1 MEFFLIFNGSVLPI
15 FLIIGVA
22 FFYNRLF
29 HPDIKQITAVTLN
42 IFAPIFV
49 FESLIKHNVQFFHLG
64 KPFVFSVILT
74 CFLIV
79 AGFLVFKFLKFSEEV
94 KIPFILSVSMIN
106 IGNFGLPLIYFT
118 FGESG
123 VFYSILYFVCF
134 NLFLSTLAIYIS
146 SDKLDVKG
154 MLKDVMSIPLFHA
167 FLVAMIFS
175 FAGFKIPSGI
185 DKGLSLL
192 SNGAI
197 PLLMFILGL
206 QLSNIKFSKGY
217 IYIILAAVAIRLV
230 LSPAISF
237 FVLKWINVTGL
248 EAKVALVQSSGPSA
262 ILPLMYAIKFNR
274 KPDLLAA
281 IIFFTTL
288 ISGISLTILIK
299 FVN

>member
-1 MEFFLIFNGSVLPI
+1 MEFLLIFNGSVLPI
-15 FLIIGVA
+15 FLIIGIA
-22 FFYNRLF
+22 FFYNRIF

-49 FESLIKHNVQFFHLG
+49 FESLIKHNVQFSHLG
-64 KPFVFSVILT
+64 KPFIFSLILT
-74 CFLIV
+74 FFLIA
-79 AGFLVFKFLKFSEEV
+79 AGFLAFKIFKFSEDF
-94 KIPFILSVSMIN
+94 KIPFVLSVSMIN

-118 FGESG
+118 FGDNG

-146 SDKLDVKG
+146 SDKPDVKG

-167 FLVAMIFS
+167 FLVAMVFS
-175 FAGFKIPSGI
+175 LMEFKMPSGI
-185 DKGLSLL
+185 NKGLTLL

-217 IYIILAAVAIRLV
+217 ILIILTAVLIRLL

-237 FVLKWINVTGL
+237 FILKWINVTGL

-288 ISGISLTILIK
+288 LSGISLTILIK